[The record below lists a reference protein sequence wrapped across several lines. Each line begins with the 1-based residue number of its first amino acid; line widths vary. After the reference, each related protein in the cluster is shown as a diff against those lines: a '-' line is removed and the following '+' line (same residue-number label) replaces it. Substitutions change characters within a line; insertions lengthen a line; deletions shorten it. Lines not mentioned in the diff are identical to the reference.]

1 MALAQAGQSMTV
13 DLNLSRIT
21 LPDGATIPFDMDARA
36 RLSLLEG
43 RDEIERIRQDEG
55 EHIAAF
61 EARQRLSQPWLYT

>member
-1 MALAQAGQSMTV
+1 
-13 DLNLSRIT
+13 
-21 LPDGATIPFDMDARA
+21 
-36 RLSLLEG
+36 LLEG